1 MKVSDYVMDFL
12 YRQGIDRIFTVTG
25 GGIMHLVDSLG
36 RHPKI
41 KYICNYHEQ
50 ACGIAA
56 EAYSR
61 TKGALGACLVTT
73 GPGSTNA
80 LSGIAGAWVDSVPV
94 IVISGQVRRDL
105 IADYSKVRQVGP
117 QEINIDDMAR
127 PVTKYFCTIM
137 DPSRIRYELEKAVSI
152 ATSGRPGPV
161 WINIPLDVQGAIID
175 ESALAGFSAPPDD
188 APARRARVK
197 KQAEQ
202 ALQLLRESRRP
213 VLVPGNGIWLAN
225 AAPMWRRLVDRLGIP
240 VCLTIGSLDLL
251 HETHPCFMGRLGPL
265 GQRRANFTI
274 QNADLMLALGS
285 SLSLSTIGFN
295 TEGFAPRAKKV
306 MVNVDQHEIDKA
318 RPVPDLGIAAD
329 VGEFMEQM
337 LALPVPDWGNKLDP
351 WWQACRDWRTQY
363 PPLTEDYFAD
373 KEHVNTYAFT
383 GVLSDL
389 LEEGDAVLTG
399 NSLDIWSCYQ
409 TFKLKEGQRLFTN
422 INFGSMGWDLPGVI
436 GACVARNGRRTILV
450 TGDGT
455 IQFNIQELQT
465 IAHNRL
471 DVKIFLFN
479 NGGYASIRSTQETHF
494 GGKLVGSNAASGV
507 GSPNFRAIAEAY
519 GLRYS
524 VIRNN
529 DEIAPVARAALDA
542 QGPALCELM
551 VSYGQGRSPR
561 IMSRRREDGSMES
574 GSLENMFPFLPAEEI
589 ARNMNMFEAPGRIV

>member
-1 MKVSDYVMDFL
+1 MKLSDYVMDFL
-12 YRQGIDRIFTVTG
+12 HHQGIRHVFTVSG

-36 RHPKI
+36 RHPHI
-41 KYICNYHEQ
+41 KYVCNYHEQ
-50 ACGIAA
+50 ACAIAA

-61 TKGALGACLVTT
+61 ISHGLGACLVTT

-127 PVTKYFCTIM
+127 PVTKYFSTIM
-137 DPSRIRYELEKAVSI
+137 DPARIRYELEKAVSL

-161 WINIPLDVQGAIID
+161 WINIPLDVQGASVD
-175 ESALAGFSAPPDD
+175 PAALVGYEAPVDD
-188 APARRARVK
+188 AVAGRARVRE
-197 KQAEQ
+197 QAERT
-202 ALQLLRESRRP
+202 LQMLSESRRP

-225 AAPMWRRLVDRLGIP
+225 AAPAWRRLVDRLGIP

-274 QNADLMLALGS
+274 QNADLILALGS

-295 TEGFAPRAKKV
+295 TEGFAPRAKKI
-306 MVNVDQHEIDKA
+306 MVNVDPHEIDKA
-318 RPVPDLGIAAD
+318 RPIPDVAIAAD
-329 VGEFMEQM
+329 IGDFMEQL
-337 LALPVPDWGNKLDP
+337 LALPIPDWRDRLDP
-351 WWQACRDWRTQY
+351 WWRACRYWRTQY
-363 PPLTEDYFAD
+363 PPLTEAYFAD
-373 KEHVNTYAFT
+373 KDHVSTYVFT
-383 GVLSDL
+383 SVLSDL

-399 NSLDIWSCYQ
+399 NSLDIWSSYQ

-422 INFGSMGWDLPGVI
+422 INYGSMGWDLPGLI

-465 IAHNRL
+465 IVHNHL
-471 DVKIFLFN
+471 DVKIFVFN

-494 GGKLVGSNAASGV
+494 GGKLVGSDASSGI
-507 GSPNFRAIAEAY
+507 GAPNFNRIAEAY
-519 GLRYS
+519 GLRY
-524 VIRNN
+524 VCIRNN
-529 DEIAPVARAALDA
+529 DEIASVAGTVLESHDPV
-542 QGPALCELM
+542 LCEVM
-551 VSYGQGRSPR
+551 VAYDQGRAPR

-574 GSLENMFPFLPAEEI
+574 GTLENMFPFLPAEEI
-589 ARNMNMFEAPGRIV
+589 ERNMNMFEATT